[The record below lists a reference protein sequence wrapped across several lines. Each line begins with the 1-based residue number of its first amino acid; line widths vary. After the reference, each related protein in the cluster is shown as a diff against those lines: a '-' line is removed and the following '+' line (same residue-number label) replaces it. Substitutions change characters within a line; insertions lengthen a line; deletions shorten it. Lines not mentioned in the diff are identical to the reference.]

1 MVRSIRTIV
10 PSLLNVMSASVWGSR
25 LSGGEELSLRSF
37 GTLSAQCIF
46 ITVAGCVLAACS
58 APGQL
63 IRMTPADGTI
73 VGIKPFLSPGAEVHV
88 VLVHGM
94 CTHKPKW
101 VDEANQEIA
110 DALQATVTERRE
122 PVPIGRH
129 GGMLYERHLTADG
142 ARVRTFALLWSPIV
156 ADAKKTLCYDETERT
171 AACETSPT
179 VLPDKRVLING
190 MLKNQIMDECL
201 SDAVFYAGETGRALI
216 AEAIE
221 AGLLTAL
228 SGGGPVPAV
237 TEGAPRAVG
246 EQTAPLFLVTSSLG
260 SKMTFDGLI
269 RMANKD
275 CETYMRIAAAVS
287 RTRQVFMQANQLPI
301 LSLAYDP
308 LLAPPYCPPPIG
320 AQGILPLQKAS
331 LRGISAIAALHRQG
345 RQLRALGSE
354 ALLAS
359 GEELRIAAFSDP
371 NDILSYTLVPW
382 VTGDDYTAVDVVMTD
397 ATPLFGLFEDPVEAH
412 TSYGTR
418 SLVKGLIACGNP
430 RAGNARVA
438 TSRSGC

>member
-1 MVRSIRTIV
+1 M
-10 PSLLNVMSASVWGSR
+10 P
-25 LSGGEELSLRSF
+25 SF
-37 GTLSAQCIF
+37 GTLSVRCIF
-46 ITVAGCVLAACS
+46 ITAATCVLAACG

-73 VGIKPFLSPGAEVHV
+73 VGIKPFLSPGADVHV

-94 CTHKPKW
+94 CTHEPKW
-101 VDEANQEIA
+101 VDEANQDIA
-110 DALQATVTERRE
+110 DALQAAVTEKRE

-129 GGMLYERHLTADG
+129 GGMLYERQLMANG

-156 ADAKKTLCYDETERT
+156 AEAKKTLCYDETERT
-171 AACETSPT
+171 AACETSPA
-179 VLPDKRVLING
+179 VLPDKRVWINA

-228 SGGGPVPAV
+228 SGGRVPGV
-237 TEGAPRAVG
+237 TEDVPRALAD
-246 EQTAPLFLVTSSLG
+246 ETAPLFLVTSSLG

-269 RMANKD
+269 QMANKN
-275 CETYMRIAAAVS
+275 CETYLRISAAVS

-308 LLAPPYCPPPIG
+308 LLVPPDCSQRAG
-320 AQGILPLQKAS
+320 SEGVLTLQKAP
-331 LRGISAIAALHRQG
+331 LRGLPAIAALHLQG
-345 RQLRALGSE
+345 RQPRTLRRDASR
-354 ALLAS
+354 AS
-359 GEELRIAAFSDP
+359 GEKLRIAAFSDP
-371 NDILSYTLVPW
+371 NDVLSYSLVPW

-418 SLVKGLIACGNP
+418 RLVQRLIACGNP
-430 RAGNARVA
+430 EGGNTRAE
-438 TSRSGC
+438 TSGAGC